1 MWANTGAVR
10 VWDLVARRRK
20 MKPFLPV
27 ICGLLL
33 AALAGCAVN
42 PVTGEQSLVMLSPA
56 QEVQI
61 DRTQAPHLI
70 SSDYGRLRNEVIQ
83 RYVDEVGM
91 RLAGV
96 SDRPDRPYRFEVVNA
111 VNINAYS
118 LPGGTVVVTRGILA
132 EISNE
137 AELAALLGHEI
148 GHVAA
153 RHAAERMAQGSMVNL
168 LLTGVDLL
176 LGSSGSGTAR
186 RLLHDFG
193 GLGAGAVLAHYSRE
207 DEREADALGM
217 EYMVRA
223 GYNPEGMVGLTR
235 ILVEK
240 GHRQPGLLQ
249 QMFASHP
256 PGGERLQT
264 AQSLISGRYARATG
278 LPLQR
283 ERYLQHMAPLLRI
296 RHAIH
301 AMQDG
306 LELVSK
312 RRYREAENAFATA
325 LAQVPDDYAALLM
338 MAKLQL
344 AQKRP
349 QRAREYLDRARRVYP
364 EEAQAV
370 GLSGITWLLLQRP
383 EAALRNFVAYDRML
397 PGNPD
402 ILFFQGV
409 ALEQMDRLPEAAAAY
424 RRYLRASGGRGRK
437 ARYAWERLRQ
447 WGYLG
452 R

>member
-1 MWANTGAVR
+1 MRSMTGAVWMR
-10 VWDLVARRRK
+10 DPVAWQRK
-20 MKPFLPV
+20 MKPFLSAGL
-27 ICGLLL
+27 GLLL
-33 AALAGCAVN
+33 AVLAGCAVN
-42 PVTGEQSLVMLSPA
+42 PVTGEQSLVMLTPA
-56 QEVQI
+56 QEVRI

-83 RYVDEVGM
+83 RYVNEVGM
-91 RLAGV
+91 RLVRV
-96 SDRPDRPYRFEVVNA
+96 SDRPDRPYRFVVVNA

-148 GHVAA
+148 AHVAA
-153 RHAAERMAQGSMVNL
+153 RHAAERMAQGTMVNL

-176 LGSSGSGTAR
+176 LGSSGGGTAR
-186 RLLHDFG
+186 ALLHNFG

-207 DEREADALGM
+207 DERQADALGM

-240 GHRQPGLLQ
+240 GQRKPGLLQ

-264 AQSLISGRYARATG
+264 AQGLIRERYARATS

-296 RHAIH
+296 RHAIR

-312 RRYREAENAFATA
+312 RRYRQAENAFATA

-344 AQKRP
+344 ALERP
-349 QRAREYLDRARRVYP
+349 QRARQYLDRARRVYP

-370 GLSGITWLLLQRP
+370 GLSGITWLMLQRP
-383 EAALRNFVAYDRML
+383 GAALRDFVAYERML

-409 ALEQMDRLPEAAAAY
+409 ALEQMNRLPEAAAAY
-424 RRYLRASGGRGRK
+424 QRYLRASGGRGRK
-437 ARYAWERLRQ
+437 ARYAWQRLKQ
-447 WGYLG
+447 WGYG
-452 R
+452 G